1 MAYLKLAKRFTLSDF
16 AYAHR
21 GLWTSEGPVE
31 NSLRACL
38 DAAENGL
45 GIEFDV
51 RPDCN
56 GKPMV
61 FHDKTLDRL
70 TRHTGK
76 FENLPARALEQIHL
90 ADGSKIVSL
99 ETLLDAWPGQTP
111 LLCEIKIDGKTDPFS
126 FASEVGRILSDHKG
140 PAAAMSFSF
149 EAVIALPKGLMRG
162 QLIDKSSKIGEE
174 SFAPRLNAITTS
186 HADYIACH
194 TNDADRVAAQGQALG
209 LPTIVWT
216 TRDAETCVRLK
227 SIVSAQI
234 FEGFDPELAK
244 PAAAPKL

>member
-1 MAYLKLAKRFTLSDF
+1 MACLKLAKRFTLSDF

-38 DAAENGL
+38 GAAENGL

-111 LLCEIKIDGKTDPFS
+111 LLCEMKIDGKTDPFS
-126 FASEVGRILSDHKG
+126 FASEVGRMLSAHKG

-149 EAVIALPKGLMRG
+149 EAVIALPEGLMRG

-194 TNDADRVAAQGQALG
+194 TSDADQVAAQGQALG

-216 TRDAETCVRLK
+216 TRDAETCARLNP
-227 SIVSAQI
+227 IVAAQI

-244 PAAAPKL
+244 PTAAPKL